1 MLLASFDKLFALLV
15 SGLTNDDG
23 PREPISAKERL
34 VSTLYFL
41 GHGICQSIVCSN
53 LIALITGVSLAVLAH
68 NFRIGKSTLSNIVSE
83 TSQLIWDRLQ
93 SVVIKTPTTAR
104 EWQVIADRFEERWHF
119 PHCIGA
125 LDGKHCNIQAP
136 PHSGSLD
143 FNHHQQFS
151 VNLTALCHTDY
162 NFLFVDVG
170 AHGHCNDA
178 GVFDTSKLGRNFAND
193 RYDLPTPSLLPGSN
207 HRVPYFVVGDDIYP
221 LKQYLIKPYPGRR
234 LTKEQRIYNGRICAA
249 RRTIE
254 NTFGQMVMKWR
265 LLRTDVIASREN
277 ACRYFRAICC
287 LHNFCRLEK
296 DRQYCTGEDNDDD
309 DGNLLQIDTGSLQH
323 LRHNMDNHPLAAA
336 TRQRDTLCEYVN
348 GVGAVEW
355 QEKLYTKYY

>member
-1 MLLASFDKLFALLV
+1 MFGDDLLLDAGFSSILTAATAILHRIWAGRIKKKRKRRFWIHPTNAARRSESQFFKLFADYYRNDADKFFSYMRMSPASFDKLFALLV
-15 SGLTNDDG
+15 SGLTKDDG

-41 GHGICQSIVCSN
+41 SHGICQSIVCSN

-93 SVVIKTPTTAR
+93 SVVIKTLTTAR

-119 PHCIGA
+119 PHCIGV

-151 VNLTALCHTDY
+151 VNLTALCDADY
-162 NFLFVDVG
+162 NFVFVDVG
-170 AHGHCNDA
+170 AYGHCNDA

-221 LKQYLIKPYPGRR
+221 LKQYLMKPYFGRR
-234 LTKEQRIYNGRICAA
+234 LTKEQRI
-249 RRTIE
+249 
-254 NTFGQMVMKWR
+254 
-265 LLRTDVIASREN
+265 
-277 ACRYFRAICC
+277 
-287 LHNFCRLEK
+287 
-296 DRQYCTGEDNDDD
+296 
-309 DGNLLQIDTGSLQH
+309 
-323 LRHNMDNHPLAAA
+323 
-336 TRQRDTLCEYVN
+336 
-348 GVGAVEW
+348 
-355 QEKLYTKYY
+355 